1 MRCFILVVKLTLK
14 VDILSGRQI
23 DCIGNNILLLLLSLE
38 QFCIDLFDSC
48 CFLSGGFF
56 MVTVWS

>member
-1 MRCFILVVKLTLK
+1 MFYLVVKLTLK
-14 VDILSGRQI
+14 VDILSGRQF

-48 CFLSGGFF
+48 CYLSGGI
-56 MVTVWS
+56 VTVWS